1 MMAKNHKIQILVL
14 GLILLLSSCNSR
26 RSFEDAGLLKSNP
39 DEFLVTTR
47 PNLKLPKDFELPSPQ
62 EKKVAVDNSDGRELL
77 VNKPQKSSQKSAKN
91 APLSK
96 SEEKL
101 LAKPIQKQGKD
112 KKIETSSLKESQEEE
127 EENTGGAE
135 EMVPPSKE
143 DRHEEIESK
152 KIDHDAPP
160 QRIRKQKDSQ
170 KAPKNNKIVLVKPKN
185 INSSVVN

>member
-14 GLILLLSSCNSR
+14 ATILLLSSCNSR

-77 VNKPQKSSQKSAKN
+77 VNRPQKSSQKSAKN

-101 LAKPIQKQGKD
+101 LAKPIQKQGK
-112 KKIETSSLKESQEEE
+112 KIETSSLKESQEEE
-127 EENTGGAE
+127 EENIDGAE

-185 INSSVVN
+185 IDIRVVN

>member
-1 MMAKNHKIQILVL
+1 MAKNHKIQILVL
-14 GLILLLSSCNSR
+14 ATILLLSSCNSR